1 MESLAD
7 AQGKRVRVGGELYS
21 DAVTA
26 LGMTPVTLSGAEI
39 YEGFERG
46 VVDCFVGGEPDMTGL
61 GLWEIGKNFT
71 KVDFPGWSSISL
83 ASSNDFME
91 SLTPEQKAAFDDN
104 RAEFLNIYY
113 TGYFDEQKR
122 FHQEQDSMSLNY
134 ITPEADLQQALDTH
148 FEGVRQNMIDNPP
161 AVVSDSEAAVTE
173 YEQLR
178 EKWVGI
184 LEELGYDGG
193 YANHQEWATDLGEE
207 SVDLQPWAD
216 RLNEEI
222 FNELP

>member
-1 MESLAD
+1 
-7 AQGKRVRVGGELYS
+7 
-21 DAVTA
+21 
-26 LGMTPVTLSGAEI
+26 
-39 YEGFERG
+39 
-46 VVDCFVGGEPDMTGL
+46 
-61 GLWEIGKNFT
+61 
-71 KVDFPGWSSISL
+71 
-83 ASSNDFME
+83 
-91 SLTPEQKAAFDDN
+91 
-104 RAEFLNIYY
+104 
-113 TGYFDEQKR
+113 
-122 FHQEQDSMSLNY
+122 MSLNY

-193 YANHQEWATDLGEE
+193 YANHQEWATDLGAE

>member
-1 MESLAD
+1 
-7 AQGKRVRVGGELYS
+7 
-21 DAVTA
+21 
-26 LGMTPVTLSGAEI
+26 
-39 YEGFERG
+39 
-46 VVDCFVGGEPDMTGL
+46 
-61 GLWEIGKNFT
+61 
-71 KVDFPGWSSISL
+71 
-83 ASSNDFME
+83 
-91 SLTPEQKAAFDDN
+91 
-104 RAEFLNIYY
+104 
-113 TGYFDEQKR
+113 
-122 FHQEQDSMSLNY
+122 
-134 ITPEADLQQALDTH
+134 
-148 FEGVRQNMIDNPP
+148 MIDNPP

-193 YANHQEWATDLGEE
+193 YTTHQEWATDLGDE